1 MDDLVIRAMRETD
14 WFDVSRIYE
23 EGMNTGIATFET
35 EIPAW
40 LTFDSKFIAE
50 PRLVAEIDGNL
61 IGFAVLSKVSSR
73 EVYSGVAE
81 VTVYVERVSQGRGY
95 GKELLNALIRSSES
109 HGFWSLQASIFPQN
123 EASIGLHLSCGF
135 RQIGFKEGIGS
146 RHGRWYDNLIFE
158 RRSKLIGIDMN
169 RILVLCTGNSC
180 RSQMAHGY
188 LEHLLDKNSSEIY
201 SAGIETH
208 GLNPGAVSIMKED
221 GIDISGHTSNHI
233 DDYLGIDFDYIIT
246 VCDHAHENCPY
257 IPSKSAKRLHHDF
270 FDPSKVKGT
279 DAEVHDAFQK
289 ARNEI
294 KTFVRE
300 FIATHLN

>member
-146 RHGRWYDNLIFE
+146 RHGHWYDNLIFE
-158 RRSKLIGIDMN
+158 RRSKL
-169 RILVLCTGNSC
+169 
-180 RSQMAHGY
+180 
-188 LEHLLDKNSSEIY
+188 
-201 SAGIETH
+201 
-208 GLNPGAVSIMKED
+208 
-221 GIDISGHTSNHI
+221 
-233 DDYLGIDFDYIIT
+233 
-246 VCDHAHENCPY
+246 
-257 IPSKSAKRLHHDF
+257 
-270 FDPSKVKGT
+270 
-279 DAEVHDAFQK
+279 
-289 ARNEI
+289 
-294 KTFVRE
+294 
-300 FIATHLN
+300 